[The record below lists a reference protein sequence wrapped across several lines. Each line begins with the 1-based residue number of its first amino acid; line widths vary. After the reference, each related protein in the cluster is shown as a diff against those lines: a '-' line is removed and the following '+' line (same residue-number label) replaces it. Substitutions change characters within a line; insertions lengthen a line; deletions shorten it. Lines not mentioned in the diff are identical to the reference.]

1 MKKLVFAALVLGG
14 LMQATGCVISS
25 DDDDTGVFHAQW
37 TLIGRYAADPE
48 TPSDTVL
55 TCDDAGVA
63 SIAVHS
69 LPSSGLDCD
78 PNFAG
83 NECVDVFDCID
94 GNGHTAPLFA
104 DTYTVWMEALDIND
118 DPIAI
123 SFSSPETALGGGDDI
138 EMDMSWPVDAG
149 NFSLTWTLID
159 AASNPQTCADVGSG
173 GVEVTTTPVLNQ
185 ATFVDNTF
193 NCEDG
198 EGMAVD
204 NHLGENTVVV
214 SILEEGTDA
223 SLGDSVPRNE
233 TLALGNDVIDLG
245 NFEFCFGAGC

>member
-25 DDDDTGVFHAQW
+25 GDDDTGAFHAQW

-69 LPSSGLDCD
+69 LPASGLDCD

-123 SFSSPETALGGGDDI
+123 SFSSAETPLGGGDDI

-149 NFSLTWTLID
+149 NFSLTWTLVDSVSNDPITCTD
-159 AASNPQTCADVGSG
+159 AGAAG
-173 GVEVTTTPVLNQ
+173 GVSITATPVANQ
-185 ATFVDNTF
+185 TTFVENLF
-193 NCEDG
+193 NCEDA

-204 NHLGENTVVV
+204 NY
-214 SILEEGTDA
+214 
-223 SLGDSVPRNE
+223 LGDNTLVVEILDSQDQALGTSQERSE
-233 TLALGNDVIDLG
+233 TLALGNEVVDLG
-245 NFEFCFGAGC
+245 NFTFAFAP